1 MPLADDRKYRT
12 LIETAPDAIFLV
24 DMDSGRILEVNE
36 RAEELLGYSAE
47 ELVDKPI
54 ETIHPSEETDRY
66 REKFAETVSEG
77 SIQFSKFEDGT
88 QIYLCAKDGKRI
100 PVDICAKVIDPKND
114 PVLFG
119 VARDISE
126 MKAYEEEIERL
137 AGELAVVNRVIRH
150 DIRNDMAVIS
160 GWLDQLHTKIEDP
173 PEALFERLQRKS
185 QSVIQLTDTV
195 KDYVEMIEGD
205 AEATLESVLINNM
218 VETEIAAIEQAYE
231 DVTVDVEEMPT
242 QPVVANS
249 LLASVFRNLF
259 HNAVQHN
266 DKEIP
271 EIEVHVED
279 RAETI
284 VIHVA
289 DNGPGI
295 SEARRATIFGKGNKG
310 LESSGTGI
318 GLYLIGELTDI
329 FGGDVWISDNEPEG
343 TVFSVELRKAT

>member
-1 MPLADDRKYRT
+1 MALADERKYRT

-36 RAEELLGYSAE
+36 RTEELLGYTAE
-47 ELVDKPI
+47 ELVDQPI
-54 ETIHPSEETDRY
+54 ETIHPSEKTDRY
-66 REKFAETVSEG
+66 RAKFAETVAEG
-77 SIQFSKFEDGT
+77 SIQFSKLDDGT
-88 QIYLCAKDGKRI
+88 QIYLCTKDGERV
-100 PVDICAKVIDPKND
+100 PVDICAKVIDREND

-126 MKAYEEEIERL
+126 LKAYEEEIEQL
-137 AGELAVVNRVIRH
+137 ADELAVVNRVIRH

-160 GWLDQLHTKIEDP
+160 GWLDQLHTEIEDP

-185 QSVIQLTDTV
+185 QAVVELTDTV

-205 AEATLESVLINNM
+205 AEATLEPVLVGDI
-218 VETEIAAIEQAYE
+218 VETEIAAMEQAY
-231 DVTVDVEEMPT
+231 DDIVVDAEEIPT

-271 EIEVHVED
+271 EIEVRVED
-279 RAETI
+279 RAET
-284 VIHVA
+284 VVVHVA

-295 SEARRATIFGKGNKG
+295 SEARRATIFGK
-310 LESSGTGI
+310 
-318 GLYLIGELTDI
+318 
-329 FGGDVWISDNEPEG
+329 
-343 TVFSVELRKAT
+343 SVS

>member
-1 MPLADDRKYRT
+1 MAVEDDRKYQT

-24 DMDSGRILEVNE
+24 DMESGRILEVNE
-36 RAEELLGYSAE
+36 RTEELLGYSAD
-47 ELVDKPI
+47 ELIDQPI

-66 REKFAETVSEG
+66 REKFAETVAEG
-77 SIQFSKFEDGT
+77 SIQFSTFDDGT
-88 QIYLCAKDGKRI
+88 QIYLCTKDGERI
-100 PVDICAKVIDPKND
+100 PVDICAKIIDKTSD
-114 PVLFG
+114 PMLFG
-119 VARDISE
+119 VARDITE
-126 MKAYEEEIERL
+126 MKAYEAEIEQL

-160 GWLDQLHTKIEDP
+160 GWLDQLYDELAEP
-173 PEALFERLQRKS
+173 PEKLFERLRRKS
-185 QSVIQLTDTV
+185 QSVIELTDTV

-205 AEATLESVLINNM
+205 TEATLEPVIINDI
-218 VETEIAAIEQAYE
+218 VETELAAIEQAY
-231 DVTVDVEEMPT
+231 DDVEVTAEELPT
-242 QPVVANS
+242 QPVIANS

-266 DKEIP
+266 DKPIA
-271 EIEVHVED
+271 EIEVTVEED
-279 RAETI
+279 DETVI
-284 VIHVA
+284 IHVA

-318 GLYLIGELTDI
+318 GLYLIGELTNT

>member
-1 MPLADDRKYRT
+1 MSLADDRKYRT
-12 LIETAPDAIFLV
+12 LIETAPDAISLV

-36 RAEELLGYSAE
+36 RTEELLGYSAA
-47 ELVDKPI
+47 ELVDQPI
-54 ETIHPSEETDRY
+54 ETLHPSEETDRY
-66 REKFAETVSEG
+66 RAKFAETVAEG
-77 SIQFSKFEDGT
+77 SIQFSKFDDGT
-88 QIYLCAKDGKRI
+88 QIYLCTKDGERI
-100 PVDICAKVIDPKND
+100 PVDICAKVIDRKNE

-126 MKAYEEEIERL
+126 MKAYEEEIEQL

-160 GWLDQLHTKIEDP
+160 GWLDQLYAELEDP

-185 QSVIQLTDTV
+185 QSVIELTDTV

-205 AEATLESVLINNM
+205 AEATLEPVLVGDI
-218 VETEIAAIEQAYE
+218 VETEMAAIEQAYD
-231 DVTVDVEEMPT
+231 DVIVDAEEIPT

-266 DKEIP
+266 DKEVP
-271 EIEVHVED
+271 EIEVRVED
-279 RAETI
+279 RAET
-284 VIHVA
+284 VVVHVA

-318 GLYLIGELTDI
+318 GLYLIGELVDT

-343 TVFSVELRKAT
+343 TVFSVELRKAS

>member
-1 MPLADDRKYRT
+1 MPLADERKYQT

-24 DMDSGRILEVNE
+24 DMETGQILEVNE
-36 RAEELLGYSAE
+36 RTEELLGYTES
-47 ELVDKPI
+47 ELVDQPI

-66 REKFAETVSEG
+66 REKFAETVAKG
-77 SIQFSKFEDGT
+77 RIQFSKFDDGT
-88 QIYLCAKDGKRI
+88 QIYLCAKDGERI
-100 PVDICAKVIDPKND
+100 PVDICAKVIDKTTD

-126 MKAYEEEIERL
+126 MKAYESEIEQL

-160 GWLDQLHTKIEDP
+160 GWIDQLYGDLEEP
-173 PEALFERLQRKS
+173 PEELFERLRRKS
-185 QSVIQLTDTV
+185 QSVIELTDTV

-205 AEATLESVLINNM
+205 AEATLESVLINDI
-218 VETEIAAIEQAYE
+218 VETEIAAIEQAYDE
-231 DVTVDVEEMPT
+231 VHVSAEEIPT
-242 QPVVANS
+242 QPVIANS

-266 DKEIP
+266 DKP
-271 EIEVHVED
+271 VAEIEVTVED

-284 VIHVA
+284 VIKVG

-318 GLYLIGELTDI
+318 GLYLIGELTDT

>member
-1 MPLADDRKYRT
+1 MGVGDDRKYQT

-24 DMDSGRILEVNE
+24 DMDSGRILEINE
-36 RAEELLGYSAE
+36 RTEELLGYTEA
-47 ELVDKPI
+47 ELVGQPI
-54 ETIHPSEETDRY
+54 ETLHPSEETDRY
-66 REKFAETVSEG
+66 REKFAESVAEG
-77 SIQFSKFEDGT
+77 SIQFSKFDDGT
-88 QIYLCAKDGKRI
+88 QIYLCAKDGERI
-100 PVDICAKVIDPKND
+100 PVDICAKVIDQESE

-126 MKAYEEEIERL
+126 LKAYEDEIEQL
-137 AGELAVVNRVIRH
+137 ASELAVVNRVIRH

-160 GWLDQLHTKIEDP
+160 GWLDQLYTDLEKP

-185 QSVIQLTDTV
+185 QSVIELTDTV

-205 AEATLESVLINNM
+205 AETTLESVLINDI
-218 VETEIAAIEQAYE
+218 VETEVAAIEQAY
-231 DVTVDVEEMPT
+231 DDVEVTAEELPT
-242 QPVVANS
+242 QPVIANS

-266 DKEIP
+266 DKSVA
-271 EIEVHVED
+271 EIEVTVED

-284 VIHVA
+284 VIDVA
-289 DNGPGI
+289 DNGSGI

-318 GLYLIGELTDI
+318 GLYLIGELTTN

-343 TVFSVELRKAT
+343 TVFSVELQKAN